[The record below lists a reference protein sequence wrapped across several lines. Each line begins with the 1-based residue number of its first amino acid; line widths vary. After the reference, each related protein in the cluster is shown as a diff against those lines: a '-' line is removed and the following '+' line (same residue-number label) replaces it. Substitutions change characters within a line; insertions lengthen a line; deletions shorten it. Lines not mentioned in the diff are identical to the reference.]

1 MRRCRRRCEP
11 LLLISALSTL
21 GTIATSVVAPRSA
34 AAQTRTVDPE
44 PLAPLAPLLDLAWT
58 APAGCPDQAHVV
70 AHVEE
75 LVGKRR
81 PSQHPLQARGRLT
94 TSSAGPRYRLELFIG
109 ADERST
115 RTMNGD
121 DCARLADAAALI
133 LALDIDPEALTRGA
147 EPEPSPPVA
156 VTPPAPE
163 PTPPAKLAVL
173 APGPR
178 PAPVAPLAPHVH
190 RNAVDAVLGGRA
202 VLDTGSLPRT
212 TLGLGAA
219 AEITRG
225 SLALDVSVVGYKSQ
239 FTVDGPRNGV
249 GGAYV
254 ALVAFAAHGC
264 WGGAGRA
271 VDWRGCVGGE
281 LGRES
286 TRGVSIARPESSASL
301 WSAVS
306 LMLRARVWPDR
317 AVSPALGLALVH
329 PVTAPKVGIQGFG
342 TVFEPPAL
350 LVRFFLGIEAHFL

>member
-1 MRRCRRRCEP
+1 MRRRRRRCEP

-34 AAQTRTVDPE
+34 AAQTQTVDPE
-44 PLAPLAPLLDLAWT
+44 PLAPREPLLDLAWT

-70 AHVEE
+70 AHVQE

-81 PSQHPLQARGRLT
+81 PSQHPLKARGRLT
-94 TSSAGPRYRLELFIG
+94 TSNVGPRYRLELFIG
-109 ADERST
+109 SDERST
-115 RTMNGD
+115 RTMSGD
-121 DCARLADAAALI
+121 DCSRLADAAALI
-133 LALDIDPEALTRGA
+133 LALDIDPEALTRVP
-147 EPEPSPPVA
+147 EPEPSPPLA
-156 VTPPAPE
+156 VMPPAPQ
-163 PTPPAKLAVL
+163 PSPPPKPAVGAPASPPAPRPSL
-173 APGPR
+173 APR
-178 PAPVAPLAPHVH
+178 V
-190 RNAVDAVLGGRA
+190 RRDSVDAVLGGRA
-202 VLDTGSLPRT
+202 VLDSGSLPRT

-225 SLALDVSVVGYKSQ
+225 PLALDVSVVGYKSQ

-264 WGGAGRA
+264 WGGAGRT

-306 LMLRARVWPDR
+306 ALLRARVWPER
-317 AVSPALGLALVH
+317 VVSPALGVALVH

-342 TVFEPPAL
+342 TVFEPSAL